1 MFHVEL
7 MSKLKKNKIMQATD
21 HLVSES
27 SFDIYWDNGSQRAWT
42 DVEDLDSLDLYY
54 ESQEYISHSTRIQFL
69 TQRLYIWGRALML
82 NYKYSLFKKNIPPKC
97 TLLDMGCGTGSF
109 LSFMKKKGHQVL
121 GIENNTNARRV
132 CDEKDIKVYPNE
144 AELSTNRFD
153 IITLWH
159 VIEHLAAPEQRIA
172 AYHNLLKSQGILVIA
187 APNFD
192 SHDRMHYHKDWA
204 ALDVPRHL
212 WHFTPKGMISMVEEI
227 GFKLIKKSPLLLD
240 VFYICYLSEKHRKKI
255 FPLLRGLIKGCFFSF
270 RSFFSA
276 KHSSL
281 VFIFK
286 KQAP

>member
-97 TLLDMGCGTGSF
+97 NLLDMGCGTGSF

-121 GIENNTNARRV
+121 GIENNTKARRV

>member
-1 MFHVEL
+1 
-7 MSKLKKNKIMQATD
+7 
-21 HLVSES
+21 
-27 SFDIYWDNGSQRAWT
+27 
-42 DVEDLDSLDLYY
+42 
-54 ESQEYISHSTRIQFL
+54 
-69 TQRLYIWGRALML
+69 ML
-82 NYKYSLFKKNIPPKC
+82 NYKYSLLKKNIPPKS

-109 LSFMKKKGHQVL
+109 LSFMKKKGYQVF

-132 CDEKDIKVYPNE
+132 CDENDIKVYPNE
-144 AELSTNRFD
+144 AELSKNRFD

-159 VIEHLAAPEQRIA
+159 VLEHLAAPEQRIA

-227 GFKLIKKSPLLLD
+227 GFKLIKKSPLRLD

-255 FPLLRGLIKGCFFSF
+255 FPLIRGLIKGSFFSF

-281 VFIFK
+281 VFVFK

>member
-54 ESQEYISHSTRIQFL
+54 ESQEYISHRTRIQFL

-97 TLLDMGCGTGSF
+97 NLLDMGCGTGSF

-121 GIENNTNARRV
+121 GIENNTKARRV